1 MPDRT
6 RRRHIVVAVVVAV
19 AGAALGPA
27 RLHAALAAAA
37 GTAFEIAPFALLA
50 ETVGQRR
57 GRFAAVLGCG
67 CGALSRAAS
76 LPAIALCWIAFGPAV
91 ALARLGAAIAM
102 PRLQATL
109 RRPVP
114 HAPHEARDGDALASL
129 AAPALAGALTMLAA
143 SALADYPAVFN
154 AAGGRFAAFVTGALL
169 GAAAPCATVAVA
181 IAASSF
187 RTLPAVSAGLLATG
201 GVLSLRGLFT
211 GSGAGTVGEPAAQAQ
226 TSGFA
231 RIALAAAL
239 ATLAL
244 GGPQG
249 FVNPRLVPPAG
260 IGAMLA
266 LLGMRRRTRA
276 RTPWAIPIVMLI
288 AIAARS
294 PMPQRNVDAT
304 VLDEAFAGEALAFTG
319 VAHASHGGTII
330 QRYAITCCRADA
342 ALVAVRTTRRLSVAD
357 GSWITVSGLLENA
370 PAGLSLSPARWRRIA
385 PPPDPFV
392 YR

>member
-1 MPDRT
+1 
-6 RRRHIVVAVVVAV
+6 
-19 AGAALGPA
+19 
-27 RLHAALAAAA
+27 
-37 GTAFEIAPFALLA
+37 
-50 ETVGQRR
+50 
-57 GRFAAVLGCG
+57 
-67 CGALSRAAS
+67 
-76 LPAIALCWIAFGPAV
+76 
-91 ALARLGAAIAM
+91 
-102 PRLQATL
+102 
-109 RRPVP
+109 
-114 HAPHEARDGDALASL
+114 
-129 AAPALAGALTMLAA
+129 
-143 SALADYPAVFN
+143 
-154 AAGGRFAAFVTGALL
+154 
-169 GAAAPCATVAVA
+169 
-181 IAASSF
+181 
-187 RTLPAVSAGLLATG
+187 
-201 GVLSLRGLFT
+201 
-211 GSGAGTVGEPAAQAQ
+211 
-226 TSGFA
+226 
-231 RIALAAAL
+231 
-239 ATLAL
+239 
-244 GGPQG
+244 
-249 FVNPRLVPPAG
+249 
-260 IGAMLA
+260 MLA